1 MTIAS
6 SVVSSFVDPLQTYIN
21 EGSASVAEAVQ
32 GPFTVAA
39 MLYILIFGIMILL
52 GYVRLPVS
60 DFVINVIKISIISL
74 IVTQVSAYNQYV
86 SDFFFVQL
94 PEGLGAVVGGFS
106 GNNVNT
112 EEIGSG
118 TAFDEIIDRSIQLAK
133 DISDSGSWRDIYP
146 YIVAAF
152 YTALALGVTMVL
164 LAIYLFGK
172 VALALILVLGPLF
185 IALLL
190 FRVTQP
196 FFSSWLASVV
206 NFALLQV
213 MTIALVGLMISL
225 IQSFLEDT
233 QGGGMNPGIMIV
245 QATRLAGL
253 FALTLYLGLQLPS
266 IAARLSGGG
275 LALGGGIASAAINAA
290 RKIPGVGTAA
300 AAAARGG
307 SITPN
312 R

>member
-6 SVVSSFVDPLQTYIN
+6 DVVGTFVDPLQTYIN

-32 GPFTVAA
+32 GPFTFAA
-39 MLYILIFGIMILL
+39 MLYIVIFGIMILL
-52 GYVRLPVS
+52 GYVRLPVF
-60 DFVINVIKISIISL
+60 DFVINIIKISIIAL
-74 IVTQVSAYNQYV
+74 IVTNVSAYNQYV
-86 SDFFFVQL
+86 TDFFFVQL
-94 PEGLGAVVGGFS
+94 PEGLGSVVGGFS
-106 GNNVNT
+106 GNNVNA
-112 EEIGSG
+112 EDIRSG
-118 TAFDEIIDRSIQLAK
+118 TAFDEIIDRSIELAK
-133 DISDSGSWRDIYP
+133 SVSDNGSWRDIYP
-146 YIVAAF
+146 YIVAAM
-152 YTALALGVTMVL
+152 YTVLALGVTMVL

-213 MTIALVGLMISL
+213 MTIALVGLMIST
-225 IQSFLEDT
+225 IQSYLEDT
-233 QGGGMNPGIMIV
+233 QGAGLNAGILIV
-245 QATRLAGL
+245 QAIRIAGL
-253 FALTLYLGLQLPS
+253 FALTLYLGHQLPS

-275 LALGGGIASAAINAA
+275 LALGGGIAQAAMKAA
-290 RKIPGVGTAA
+290 MKIPGVGTA